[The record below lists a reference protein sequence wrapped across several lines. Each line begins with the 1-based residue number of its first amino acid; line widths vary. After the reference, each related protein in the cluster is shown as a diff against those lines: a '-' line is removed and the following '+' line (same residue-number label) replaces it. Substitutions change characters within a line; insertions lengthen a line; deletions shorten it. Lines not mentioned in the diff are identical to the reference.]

1 MRKRT
6 FWIIVVA
13 LLLIPILPTIYA
25 AINNALGLVGLKGI
39 DDWLYSSDTFGSQ
52 LMMFWSL
59 SDFGGRA
66 MAISIMVLTVG
77 YLGFPVYRFVKNLLT
92 KSDTIEPDLES
103 GQDNRPIWKWHRAW
117 LGLPAVYLVF
127 LGYLV
132 WLIFAFI
139 LNLSLIH
146 ISEPTRPY

>member
-6 FWIIVVA
+6 FWIIVVV
-13 LLLIPILPTIYA
+13 LLLMPILPTIYA

-92 KSDTIEPDLES
+92 KSDTI
-103 GQDNRPIWKWHRAW
+103 
-117 LGLPAVYLVF
+117 
-127 LGYLV
+127 
-132 WLIFAFI
+132 
-139 LNLSLIH
+139 
-146 ISEPTRPY
+146 